1 MSTYYNYV
9 RRGPESQVDWGKIG
23 SEISGEIDRVSKER
37 QSKREEL
44 DKLSVD
50 LVKGASQVSLP
61 EQNYLRNM
69 VLNGTNDMKK
79 LALAQNRLLKEG
91 KITPSQYKMVMENMK
106 NNVQSLDSAVKSF
119 APVYKRDLD
128 RLAKDE
134 MGYEEEVAKQKLFEY
149 GNLENKTLII
159 NADGNFVFTD
169 LDQNGDP
176 IADPSKMMGIGVL
189 NQGIQAVK
197 PKFDVKKTLDDAF
210 TSIGEVT
217 KILRSGGIESETSV
231 LNNENYTKVRDSVI
245 DSIVEDRAKLVETMG
260 NYYGG
265 YTPVFDKSKAGGKNI
280 YFDSNNNALPT
291 DEQKKEIREKL
302 KSEFDARVKIDRK
315 GTAVFNNRTTTPK
328 EEDLGFTLLNQ
339 TYIPGAGGFQVAEDA
354 ILAVGSGIGKV
365 DDLNLIIRRV
375 DPNISIEAIDNNWP
389 TENQLTISAPGVSPV
404 TITEND
410 DIALINAIDQVRQE
424 LYNAGLGATPSG
436 GATGG
441 SGLPP
446 SR

>member
-23 SEISGEIDRVSKER
+23 SEISGEIERVSQER
-37 QSKREEL
+37 QAKREEL

-69 VLNGTNDMKK
+69 ILNGTNEMKN
-79 LALAQNRLLKEG
+79 LALTQNRLLKEG

-106 NNVQSLDSAVKSF
+106 NNVQTLDSAIKSF
-119 APVYKRDLD
+119 GTSYKRDID
-128 RLAKDE
+128 RLAKGE
-134 MGYEEEVAKQKLFEY
+134 MGYEEEVGKQKLFEY

-169 LDQNGDP
+169 LDQNGNP
-176 IADPSKMMGIGVL
+176 IADPSRMMGVGVL
-189 NQGIQAVK
+189 NQGLQAVK
-197 PKFDVKKTLDDAF
+197 PKFDVKKALDDSF
-210 TSIGEVT
+210 KSIGEVT
-217 KILRSGGIESETSV
+217 KILRAAGIESETSV

-245 DSIVEDRAKLVETMG
+245 DSIVEDREKLVETMG
-260 NYYGG
+260 GYYGG

-280 YFDSNNNALPT
+280 YFDPNNNALPT
-291 DEQKKEIREKL
+291 EEQKKEIREKL

-315 GTAVFNNRTTTPK
+315 GTQVFAPKTKK
-328 EEDLGFTLLNQ
+328 EEDDEDT
-339 TYIPGAGGFQVAEDA
+339 GFQYLQDYSVLSGGELLSGMD
-354 ILAVGSGIGKV
+354 IINEVGADPDDVDELNIALMRIDRKISATV
-365 DDLNLIIRRV
+365 DD
-375 DPNISIEAIDNNWP
+375 DDNIV
-389 TENQLTISAPGVSPV
+389 LSAPGASSVIVP
-404 TITEND
+404 ED
-410 DIALINAIDQVRQE
+410 DNIALINGIDQIRLQ

-436 GATGG
+436 G